1 MGLFKEFP
9 TQKDT
14 GSQDIVGT
22 IRTGKMDARSKTPY
36 SLEAFRFTADHPD
49 ITAKLA
55 ELYEA
60 EADKKRLL
68 DMFLA
73 TFDELGTEVI
83 FYHNMSD
90 GDNIILW
97 NSNYS
102 KDGNA
107 IIIFTDIPS
116 GRFIIGLD
124 EHGVPIALTA
134 DELTE
139 YMG

>member
-1 MGLFKEFP
+1 MTENNISDGGGLE
-9 TQKDT
+9 
-14 GSQDIVGT
+14 S
-22 IRTGKMDARSKTPY
+22 RY
-36 SLEAFRFTADHPD
+36 TADAIDVIIRWHP
-49 ITAKLA
+49 KLA
-55 ELYEA
+55 ELYGA

-90 GDNIILW
+90 GNNIILW

-116 GRFIIGLD
+116 GRFIIGID

>member
-1 MGLFKEFP
+1 MTENNISDRGGLESRY
-9 TQKDT
+9 TT
-14 GSQDIVGT
+14 GAIDVI
-22 IRTGKMDARSKTPY
+22 IRW
-36 SLEAFRFTADHPD
+36 HP
-49 ITAKLA
+49 KLA
-55 ELYEA
+55 ELYGA

-116 GRFIIGLD
+116 GRFIIGID
-124 EHGVPIALTA
+124 EHDVPIALTA
-134 DELTE
+134 DELIE